1 MPVEVADLQAS
12 ASIAKGG
19 EADQA
24 APSPQ
29 GHPVPLRDELG
40 PDRPALRLGEM
51 AEHVTRQR
59 EGAQPVAHC
68 QDLEGPQSDD
78 IVHDRVEGEHELEAE
93 VCLAL
98 GATGRGVDTTTPGLT
113 DPRDGEPLDGP
124 DACAVPMGLENDE
137 LAAVVDAERVSG
149 KRYMMMETSVY
160 GREYR
165 YVARLLQ
172 EGRLGTLTAY
182 RGFHIQNLDGY
193 PAYWQ
198 GYPPMKYL
206 THALSP
212 LLALTG
218 ATVRDVVCYGSSRLT
233 TDRLG
238 PFGNPFPVEVGLF
251 RLSGSDV
258 IGEITMSFFQTART
272 YTEGFAVYGDAMSI
286 EWPNEVDGPLTVHEL
301 LPLDPDQPDAGLR
314 GRRSQTSRVEPADET
329 DELPEQLR
337 RFVRPY
343 VLEAAAGGP
352 AITKLAEHGGS
363 HPFLVHEFISALVE
377 DRPAAID
384 APTAAAW
391 TAPGIVAH
399 ASALAHGERVPVPA
413 YR

>member
-1 MPVEVADLQAS
+1 MSPSVN
-12 ASIAKGG
+12 IAVVGLGFG
-19 EADQA
+19 EDFLPIYA
-24 APSPQ
+24 AHPDVGAIGIVDPSEAR
-29 GHPVPLRDELG
+29 LRDVGERHG
-40 PDRPALRLGEM
+40 IVDRYTSYEAMLADERWDAVHIVAPVAFHVDYSLKALRAGK
-51 AEHVTRQR
+51 
-59 EGAQPVAHC
+59 HC
-68 QDLEGPQSDD
+68 
-78 IVHDRVEGEHELEAE
+78 
-93 VCLAL
+93 
-98 GATGRGVDTTTPGLT
+98 
-113 DPRDGEPLDGP
+113 
-124 DACAVPMGLENDE
+124 ACAVPMGLENDE

-363 HPFLVHEFISALVE
+363 HPFLVHEFISAAVE

-391 TAPGIVAH
+391 TAPGIIAH
-399 ASALAHGERVPVPA
+399 ASALVHGERVPVPA